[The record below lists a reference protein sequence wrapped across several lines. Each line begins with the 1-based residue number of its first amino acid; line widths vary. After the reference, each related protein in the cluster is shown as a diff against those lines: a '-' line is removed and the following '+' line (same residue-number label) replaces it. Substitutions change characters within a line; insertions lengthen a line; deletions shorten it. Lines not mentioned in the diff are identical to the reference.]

1 MEPQKIL
8 YTMDKDLKVTTKKQ
22 DTPTAIE
29 LVWENKQ
36 DLIDLSNEDVFTS
49 FILKESYKTVKRVI
63 STNLSKVELFNIF
76 NLSIIV
82 EVEKTNYSSILEK
95 VMNEYLLIEDYEECS
110 KIKNLI
116 KKIEDEKI

>member
-1 MEPQKIL
+1 
-8 YTMDKDLKVTTKKQ
+8 MDKDLKVTTKKQ

-49 FILKESYKTVKRVI
+49 FILKESYKTVTRAI

-116 KKIEDEKI
+116 KKIEDEKV

>member
-1 MEPQKIL
+1 MEPQKTL

-22 DTPTAIE
+22 DTATTIE

-49 FILKESYKTVKRVI
+49 FILKESYKTIERAI

-95 VMNEYLLIEDYEECS
+95 VMVLFLEEENYEECS
-110 KIKNLI
+110 KIKKLI
-116 KKIEDEKI
+116 KKIDEKI

>member
-1 MEPQKIL
+1 MEPQKTL

-49 FILKESYKTVKRVI
+49 FILKESYKTVTRAI

-116 KKIEDEKI
+116 KKIEDEKV

>member
-1 MEPQKIL
+1 
-8 YTMDKDLKVTTKKQ
+8 MDKDLKVTTKKQ

-49 FILKESYKTVKRVI
+49 FILKESYKTVKRAI
-63 STNLSKVELFNIF
+63 TTNLSKVELFNIF